1 MERFEKCDRVNL
13 MVGFCNNNGII
24 TKENCFFKPHIII
37 NQYKDCRGVFYTES
51 IKDIKP
57 VNICGYIPT
66 SGYSFNYSMLMNM
79 SVQFNS
85 GYNAMVYIS
94 KNSYSDMKITFFNE
108 LIADAEQKI
117 INLEKEIKLNQKQI
131 EIYKNMKSYNNE
143 LNASIT
149 FFA

>member
-1 MERFEKCDRVNL
+1 MEHFENCDIVNL

-37 NQYKDCRGVFYTES
+37 NQYKDDSRGVFYTES

-57 VNICGYIPT
+57 VNIRGYIPM
-66 SGYSFNYSMLMNM
+66 SGYSFNYSILMNM

-94 KNSYSDMKITFFNE
+94 KDSYFDMKITFFNE

-143 LNASIT
+143 YYKDR
-149 FFA
+149 